1 MGRSTKPRNLVK
13 RRRSQVDEA
22 LSDALVLD
30 RVPVHVLP
38 LTDPDPRPPS
48 KYPLPL
54 IARVL
59 TYVGI
64 GTRASGRV
72 RALAEQR
79 EQAKNL
85 PRGAP
90 PVEISV
96 MPVWDSRLVNMRDF
110 LATPGVEPPTP
121 GTTNALTYTV
131 PAGYTALLRGFR
143 YITDPPAVAGPTDV
157 RATLLVDDSIVPD
170 FVAMPFGPTMADY
183 QDTFVIARQGQII
196 TLRLVI
202 AIALP
207 VGTDFF
213 AFLYGNLRLSDG
225 RALNQEVGEKVK
237 PAKVIVQPPPAPKA
251 APAACPPG
259 HKLMRVQL
267 ADGSFEMR
275 CVPVLGQARSK
286 L

>member
-1 MGRSTKPRNLVK
+1 MARSSKPRNLVQ
-13 RRRSQVDEA
+13 RRRAQIDEA
-22 LSDALVLD
+22 LADVLVAD
-30 RVPVHVLP
+30 RVPVHYLP

-54 IARVL
+54 ISRVL
-59 TYVGI
+59 SYIGV

-110 LATPGVEPPTP
+110 LATPSIAGELVP
-121 GTTNALTYTV
+121 GTHNLTYVV
-131 PAGYTALLRGFR
+131 PAGYTAFLRKFR
-143 YITDPPAVAGPTDV
+143 YIIEPPIVAAPTEV
-157 RATLLVDDSIVPD
+157 RATLVVDEAIVPD
-170 FVAMPFGPTMADY
+170 FVSIPFGSAMADY
-183 QDTFVIARQGQII
+183 QDTFVIARQGQRI
-196 TLRLVI
+196 TLRVVTTI
-202 AIALP
+202 GLP
-207 VGTDFF
+207 AGTSFI

-225 RALNQEVGEKVK
+225 RAINQEVGEKVK
-237 PAKVIVQPPPAPKA
+237 PAKVIVQPPPAPRAA
-251 APAACPPG
+251 APTTCPPG
-259 HKLMRVQL
+259 HKLLRVQL

-275 CVPVLGQARSK
+275 CVRVLGQAK
-286 L
+286 G